1 MTERDDLDDLLF
13 QGFMSSV
20 EGALMRLC
28 GMTSFDLSDY
38 NYRDAFKDDMLPSE
52 VAQEVYDLNCE

>member
-1 MTERDDLDDLLF
+1 MTECDDLLF
-13 QGFMSSV
+13 QEFMSNV

-28 GMTSFDLSDY
+28 GMTSLDLSDY